1 MNNTIGWYGGVIY
14 DKYGNDYD
22 PEELFVEWL
31 DGQDWVSVA
40 GNEFAPSDVL
50 KTMDGRAYKQ
60 ARLAFL
66 GDLMESGDYT
76 DEPPTKRY
84 MVRIANG
91 PGYEDGESDVVGNL
105 VLEDGETG
113 EWLMDVTEEP
123 YYQRD
128 EDITLK
134 EIINITSE
142 FFRGTGQRVFEV
154 SLGRNESSGEL
165 EWAVEVLL

>member
-1 MNNTIGWYGGVIY
+1 MNNTIGWCIRVIY

-60 ARLAFL
+60 ACLAFL

-76 DEPPTKRY
+76 DEQPTKRY

-91 PGYEDGESDVVGNL
+91 PGYEDGDVGNL

-128 EDITLK
+128 KDITLK
-134 EIINITSE
+134 EIINIASE

-154 SLGRNESSGEL
+154 SLGRNESSGEP
-165 EWAVEVLL
+165 EWAVEVTL

>member
-14 DKYGNDYD
+14 DAYGNDYD
-22 PEELFVEWL
+22 PEELFADWL

-40 GNEFAPSDVL
+40 DHKFAPSDVL

-76 DEPPTKRY
+76 AIRPTKRY

-91 PGYEDGESDVVGNL
+91 PGYEESDVVGNL

-128 EDITLK
+128 KDITLK
-134 EIINITSE
+134 EIIDIISE
-142 FFRGTGQRVFEV
+142 FFRGAGQRVFEV
-154 SLGRNESSGEL
+154 SLERNESSGEP
-165 EWAVEVLL
+165 EWAVEVTL

>member
-1 MNNTIGWYGGVIY
+1 MIY
-14 DKYGNDYD
+14 DAYGNGYD
-22 PEELFVEWL
+22 PEELFVDWL

-40 GNEFAPSDVL
+40 GHEFAPSDVL

-66 GDLMESGDYT
+66 GDLMGSGDYT

-91 PGYEDGESDVVGNL
+91 PGYEEGDVVGNL

-154 SLGRNESSGEL
+154 SLGRNDTSGEP
-165 EWAVEVLL
+165 EWVVEATL

>member
-1 MNNTIGWYGGVIY
+1 MNNTIGWYGGLIY

-40 GNEFAPSDVL
+40 GHKFAPSDVL
-50 KTMDGRAYKQ
+50 ETMDRRAYKQ
-60 ARLAFL
+60 ACLEFL

-76 DEPPTKRY
+76 EEPLTKRY
-84 MVRIANG
+84 VVRIANG
-91 PGYEDGESDVVGNL
+91 PGYEDVEGDVVGNL

-128 EDITLK
+128 KDITLK
-134 EIINITSE
+134 EIMGITSE
-142 FFRGTGQRVFEV
+142 FFSGAGQRVFGV
-154 SLGRNESSGEL
+154 SLERNESSGEP
-165 EWAVEVLL
+165 EWAVEVTL